1 MAGLDESR
9 FPLPTILFRLVALSG
24 REPITKE
31 QEMNRTFTSFFLV
44 LGVAAIAL
52 CGTPRVGARNRQHS
66 EQVIFSG
73 VGSCTQFGNVGFWIW
88 CESDS
93 NNPYQ
98 GECNGAMYVYS
109 QGITKHVDG
118 DIEEDEST
126 GAYTMTVQ
134 SRDGILSANLTNVPP
149 PKKGPKNTV
158 EFTVSIPAGSCSG
171 SSTNAVVNV
180 TGPPE

>member
-1 MAGLDESR
+1 
-9 FPLPTILFRLVALSG
+9 
-24 REPITKE
+24 
-31 QEMNRTFTSFFLV
+31 MNRTLTSLFLV
-44 LGVAAIAL
+44 LSVAAIVL
-52 CGTPRVGARNRQHS
+52 CGAPRAGARNRQHS
-66 EQVIFSG
+66 EQVVFSG
-73 VGSCTQFGNVGFWIW
+73 VGSCTEFGNVGFWIW
-88 CESDS
+88 CEADS

-134 SRDGILSANLTNVPP
+134 SRDGSLSATLTNDPP
-149 PKKGPKNTV
+149 ARKGPRNTV
-158 EFTVSIPAGSCSG
+158 EFMVTVPAGSCSG